1 MLFEVTEVE
10 KRIRYTFKD
19 KNLLRQAFTHASYS
33 NECHVPS
40 NERLEFL
47 GDSVLNFFIAE
58 YLYKKYPDLK
68 EGELTRKR
76 AEIVS
81 AAPAS
86 EAVKRLGLV
95 GFMLFGAGERK
106 SGALSENVKADL
118 FESIVGAIYLD
129 GGIKSAA
136 RFIRMALAPQLKAPK
151 GDLDPK
157 SYLEHL
163 SQKRYGKKVKYVT
176 IKREGK
182 KHSPQFTVS
191 AVVGGRQYEPATAP
205 SKKKAEQLAAKNALF
220 HEKRQN

>member
-10 KRIRYTFKD
+10 KRIRYSFKD

-47 GDSVLNFFIAE
+47 GDSVLNFFVAE
-58 YLYKKYPDLK
+58 YLYNRYPDLK

-81 AAPAS
+81 AAPTC
-86 EAVKRLGLV
+86 EAVTRLGLV
-95 GFMLFGAGERK
+95 EFMLLGAGERK
-106 SGALSENVKADL
+106 SGSISDNVKADL

-136 RFIRMALAPQLKAPK
+136 KFIRMALAPRLKGAK

-176 IKREGK
+176 IKKEGE
-182 KHSPQFTVS
+182 KHSPQFTVF
-191 AVVGGRQYEPATAP
+191 AVVGGRKYEPATAP
-205 SKKKAEQLAAKNALF
+205 SKKKAEQLAAQNALR
-220 HEKRQN
+220 HEERLG